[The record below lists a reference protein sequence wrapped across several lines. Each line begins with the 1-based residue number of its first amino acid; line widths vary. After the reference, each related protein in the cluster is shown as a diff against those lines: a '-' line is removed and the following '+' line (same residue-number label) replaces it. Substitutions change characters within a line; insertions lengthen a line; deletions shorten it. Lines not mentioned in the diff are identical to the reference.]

1 MIINMVK
8 GIYIYV
14 YIYIYIYIYI
24 YTVTLI
30 NKNIYL
36 DVNELSIA
44 RSTNEK
50 VVRPIII
57 VY

>member
-1 MIINMVK
+1 MIINLVK
-8 GIYIYV
+8 GIYIYI
-14 YIYIYIYIYI
+14 IYII
-24 YTVTLI
+24 YTVKLI

>member
-1 MIINMVK
+1 MIINLVK
-8 GIYIYV
+8 GIYIY
-14 YIYIYIYIYI
+14 IYIIYII
-24 YTVTLI
+24 YTVKLI

>member
-1 MIINMVK
+1 MIINLVK
-8 GIYIYV
+8 G
-14 YIYIYIYIYI
+14 IYIYIYIYI
-24 YTVTLI
+24 IYTVKLI
-30 NKNIYL
+30 NKSIYL